1 MSEIVFRTCA
11 VAFLDILGFQNFIR
25 RVEEPD
31 SEALNEFSRLQEVIR
46 RQLIFTTSDTQ
57 QQHLFPSDLGL
68 ECIHISDSFIL
79 SAPISSDAHPGY
91 SGLVAVSIK
100 AIQLS
105 HQLLGMGFLL
115 RGGISVGNV
124 YRTPK
129 NIFGTG
135 YQDAYNTEAYCAATP
150 RILFHQSAAKALEN
164 DHHSGVKT
172 TNLSIIMKEDHQ
184 FILDSLNT
192 HWSYV
197 GDDPD
202 FNVLDVYNGY
212 RATIIKNIADATDT
226 KLRAK
231 WEWAAGLFN
240 AKQRD
245 SSALIKV
252 APINI
257 DNSSRFAFNLGAGQ
271 EYSSPSEWMDE
282 FKSPRKYVTEI
293 GVPKPEESE

>member
-212 RATIIKNIADATDT
+212 
-226 KLRAK
+226 LM
-231 WEWAAGLFN
+231 
-240 AKQRD
+240 Q
-245 SSALIKV
+245 SSATAAHLLK
-252 APINI
+252 
-257 DNSSRFAFNLGAGQ
+257 
-271 EYSSPSEWMDE
+271 
-282 FKSPRKYVTEI
+282 
-293 GVPKPEESE
+293 